1 MFAAAQMW
9 TFVTLLPLFIGDLIP
24 LEQPHWECFLLLLQI
39 VKMPMQNELAGIYK
53 MVQDLT
59 SCIISCKMQDYKVC
73 ILARTHVI
81 ARLMPCKIE
90 ILYILHDAC
99 IYIRLL
105 EFLRMIC
112 KNLQEYDINFFV
124 LHTYI
129 IHTSNGLGNFCLTIH
144 K

>member
-1 MFAAAQMW
+1 MQ
-9 TFVTLLPLFIGDLIP
+9 
-24 LEQPHWECFLLLLQI
+24 FLYGQ
-39 VKMPMQNELAGIYK
+39 PMQNELAGIYK

-99 IYIRLL
+99 IYIYV
-105 EFLRMIC
+105 C
-112 KNLQEYDINFFV
+112 
-124 LHTYI
+124 
-129 IHTSNGLGNFCLTIH
+129 
-144 K
+144 